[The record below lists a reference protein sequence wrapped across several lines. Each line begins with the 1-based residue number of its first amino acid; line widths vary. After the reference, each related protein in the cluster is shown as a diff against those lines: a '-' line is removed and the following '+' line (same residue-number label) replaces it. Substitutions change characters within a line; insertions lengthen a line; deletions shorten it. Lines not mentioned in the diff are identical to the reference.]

1 MEKKSFVPHKIKIER
16 RHNYFVDVNGL
27 LVGQWGGYEELHE
40 KGPNGEALF
49 EVYYKRFSSRITIN
63 EYGFFYNLF
72 SCKKYDAVIM
82 LTPNLFICEKNNRLG
97 IIDENGKDILHVS
110 YNDIVPHKP
119 FSENL
124 KLFVVRTETGKF
136 LFNLLS
142 SQQSDVYDDII
153 IINDQLIYA
162 QIFVRGIVYKLDNK
176 YGLLDINGKML
187 LEAEYYFNETL
198 KKLQYEF
205 HGSQFPI
212 VSFDNGFLFGRDVVN
227 RYDLCFEVG
236 DSSGLFYITKR
247 KSKYGLL
254 NNGLKCVSEP
264 QFDDIILFK
273 RSFCIEV
280 RRTAYYDTKGKWVDV
295 IFVICKKRRT
305 YTLYNVQDCRC
316 IIYGCTKMSY
326 KLFNEAWLYI
336 EFEKKGLYGY
346 VTYSGIIVSTDEYDS
361 IEISHYKYIVSK
373 KGKYGVLDGDGTIIA
388 PCIYDS
394 IKCNQYGKVIAVCN
408 GDEIILNP
416 SNDSEDDVSVDFEYE
431 RPTYDQY
438 AGSYA
443 QDEMG
448 YSDDDIDTIFDGDP
462 DAYWNID

>member
-1 MEKKSFVPHKIKIER
+1 MEKKSFIPHKIKIKR

-27 LVGQWGGYEELHE
+27 LVGHWGGYEELHE

-49 EVYYKRFSSRITIN
+49 EIYYNRFSSRITIN

-82 LTPNLFICEKNNRLG
+82 LSPNLFICEKNNRLG
-97 IIDENGKDILHVS
+97 IIDEKGKSILHVS

-119 FSENL
+119 FTDFL
-124 KLFVVRTETGKF
+124 KLFVVKTETGKF

-142 SQQSDVYDDII
+142 GQQSDVYDDIV
-153 IINDQLIYA
+153 IINDQFVYG
-162 QIFVRGIVYKLDNK
+162 QIFVRQIVYKLDDK
-176 YGLLDINGKML
+176 YGLLDINGKKL
-187 LEAEYYFNETL
+187 LEAEYFFNDAL

-205 HGSQFPI
+205 HGSKFPI
-212 VSFDNGFLFGRDVVN
+212 VSFDNGLLYGKDIVN
-227 RYDLCFEVG
+227 TYDLCFKVG
-236 DSSGLFYITKR
+236 SSDSFYITKT

-254 NNGLKCVSEP
+254 NNGFKCVSAP
-264 QFDDIILFK
+264 KFDDIILFK
-273 RSFCIEV
+273 SRFWIEV
-280 RRTAYYDTKGKWVDV
+280 RRTTFYDTKGKSVDV
-295 IFVICKKRRT
+295 IFVICKKRNT
-305 YTLYNVQDCRC
+305 YTLYNLQDSKC
-316 IIYGCTKMSY
+316 ILYGCTKMAY
-326 KLFNEAWLYI
+326 KPFGERLLYI
-336 EFEKKGLYGY
+336 EYEKKGIYGY

-361 IEISHYKYIVSK
+361 IEFSNFKFIVSK
-373 KGKYGVLDGDGTIIA
+373 KGRYGVLNGDGTIIA

-394 IKCNQYGKVIAVCN
+394 IECNKYGKVIAVCN

-416 SNDSEDDVSVDFEYE
+416 SYDSEDEVSDDYEYE
-431 RPTYDQY
+431 RPTYDRY